1 MPKIEIER
9 ERELPS
15 SFKNRT
21 IGLRGGGSMG
31 RGGGLAPP
39 NSVKMPYIGD
49 AFSKS
54 LTL

>member
-31 RGGGLAPP
+31 RGGDLPP
-39 NSVKMPYIGD
+39 
-49 AFSKS
+49 
-54 LTL
+54 LTLLKCLILVMRSQRV